1 MRYTVEGVCGDTG
14 ATRDGTRWR
23 SRPKR
28 SSGARLCG
36 GAGGKAG
43 GGDDEAAYG
52 AASAAAMVMV
62 REGYYLVHRSGPFKK
77 Q

>member
-1 MRYTVEGVCGDTG
+1 MTQAQHAAEPGGGVDQSGRQVHAFTAALG
-14 ATRDGTRWR
+14 E
-23 SRPKR
+23 RPR
-28 SSGARLCG
+28 
-36 GAGGKAG
+36 G